1 MTDRKPA
8 NVAASVRQRLL
19 NRAKAGGRVFQE
31 LATLYVMERFL
42 YRLGR
47 SHHAEHFVLNGGLMT
62 LTWAG
67 EHARLTRDI
76 DLLGQLVADIEDRL
90 T

>member
-1 MTDRKPA
+1 VTDRKPA